1 VPSIR
6 LGRSVLGVRR
16 CRVRL
21 AALLLVAPLVAGGC
35 SVSTS
40 SDANRTDTTT
50 GGGTTG
56 SAAGAGTCSTGLAR
70 DLDSA
75 LAILTD
81 PPGCAGSLNSYWRQQ
96 LGSRWTP
103 VRFIGYEDG
112 DVPSDACGAQVRDP
126 RELAD
131 NAFYCPQDD
140 TIAYSKNLL
149 SQLYETGGP
158 YLPVVV
164 LEHELGHRA
173 NALADVVGVVPR
185 AEENQADCD
194 AGVTTK
200 YARKAGRLP
209 FSDVVSSA
217 QLLYKLGDRR
227 RFGQEQATDPSAH
240 GTPGQ
245 RLVAFTKG
253 YTFGL
258 GSCRKLGQREDGK
271 TL

>member
-1 VPSIR
+1 MTLPVLRPAHRSAR
-6 LGRSVLGVRR
+6 L
-16 CRVRL
+16 L
-21 AALLLVAPLVAGGC
+21 AAGLALCGC
-35 SVSTS
+35 AVSTGTS
-40 SDANRTDTTT
+40 STSGT
-50 GGGTTG
+50 GTSSTSGTGTSTSG
-56 SAAGAGTCSTGLAR
+56 AAGQCTTGLAR

-81 PPGCAGSLNSYWRQQ
+81 PPGCAGSVNSYWREQ
-96 LGSRWTP
+96 LGEKWTR
-103 VRFIGYEDG
+103 VRFIGYNDG
-112 DVPSDACGAQVRDP
+112 EAPADACGAQAANP
-126 RELAD
+126 ASLAD

-140 TIAYSKNLL
+140 TVAYSRNLL
-149 SQLYETGGP
+149 GQLYEAGGP

-173 NALADVVGVVPR
+173 NALAGVVGVVPR

-209 FSDVVSSA
+209 FSDVLASA

-227 RFGQEQATDPSAH
+227 QFGKEQATDPNAH

-253 YTFGL
+253 YTIGL
-258 GSCRKLGQREDGK
+258 SSCRKLGQRTDGR
-271 TL
+271 TI